1 MPDILVINPNSNE
14 LVTEKLRDTLSDLE
28 SVAAIECIT
37 MSDGPFGIESGA
49 DAAIAASLVVERIG
63 NEHYRDACVIACYS
77 DPGLRESRRLFETPV
92 FGMQESALKNAAEN
106 DLRFGV
112 LALSD
117 ESIARHLPYID
128 SLELTDALAA
138 ELPLDVSVEETAVGH
153 GILEKVI
160 ATGRRLIDEFG
171 ANAIVLGCAG
181 LAALREPAEQALSV
195 PVIEPVRAA
204 VLDAIFATAA

>member
-37 MSDGPFGIESGA
+37 MSDGPFGVESDA

-63 NEHYRDACVIACYS
+63 NEQYRDACVIACYS
-77 DPGLRESRRLFETPV
+77 DPGLRESRRRFEAPV

-106 DLRFGV
+106 DRRFGV

-138 ELPLDVSVEETAVGH
+138 ELMHFYNCIINNDTNLDNIS
-153 GILEKVI
+153 
-160 ATGRRLIDEFG
+160 
-171 ANAIVLGCAG
+171 NAIK
-181 LAALREPAEQALSV
+181 ALEIAQKINEIIQSKKV
-195 PVIEPVRAA
+195 VK
-204 VLDAIFATAA
+204 